1 MTEVPPRKIES
12 YHAHVY
18 FDADTVPAARALRE
32 KIEAGFDI
40 DMGRFHEK
48 PVGPHPMWSYQVAFK
63 PSQFDALI
71 PWMALNR
78 AGLTVFVH
86 PNTGDAITDHS
97 DYVMWLGRSYDLHMD
112 GLN

>member
-1 MTEVPPRKIES
+1 MCAEDHVKSLNKWRHPNDRSTTEN
-12 YHAHVY
+12 
-18 FDADTVPAARALRE
+18 
-32 KIEAGFDI
+32 FDI
-40 DMGRFHEK
+40 EMGRFHEK